1 MTDATPPFHPPWFDP
16 RMPRREDCVLKAMLD
31 ERAARIPDRRVALFE
46 DGTEWT
52 WSQCRAL
59 VRAEAQ
65 ALQTLGIRAG
75 DRVVVWLPSGPALI
89 RAWFAI
95 NYLGAI
101 FVPLN
106 TAYRG
111 ATLAH
116 VVNACRAKLMIAHH
130 ALVER
135 LDGLAFEHVERVVS
149 VGGAPGGAA
158 ATAGEAAASTS
169 GSSTSR
175 SGADASD
182 TAELPVLRP
191 WTLLDEDALRG
202 DASRLDDSAEPQ
214 PWDVQTI
221 IYTSGTTGLSKGVLS
236 PYLQLYTTA
245 AVVYGYLREGEGV
258 LVNLPVFH
266 VGGTSSTYIALIR
279 SGSFHLVD
287 GFSTDRFWDQVRRGN
302 CATTSG
308 LIGVMGAFLMRSP
321 PRPEDRT
328 HPIRCLTG
336 FPVNEQTVTIRERF
350 GIDYLT
356 GFNMTEL
363 AAPLVS
369 ELNSDVF
376 GASGKP
382 RSGVQVRL
390 VDAHDVEVPDGEPG
404 ELIVRSDYPWTF
416 NVGYDGLPEA
426 TAQAW
431 RNGWFHTGDI
441 LRKGEDGSYY
451 FVDRLKDAIRR
462 RGENIS
468 SMEVEAAVRGYP
480 GVEEVIAVGIP
491 AESEEE
497 VMIVIVP
504 ANGTTID
511 PAELVKWLVPRMPYF
526 AVPRYVRLVDA
537 IPKTETNKQRKFP
550 FREAGVTPDTWD
562 RVAAGI
568 VLKRERLG

>member
-1 MTDATPPFHPPWFDP
+1 
-16 RMPRREDCVLKAMLD
+16 MPRREDCVLQAILD
-31 ERAARIPDRRVALFE
+31 DRAARCPDRRVALFE

-52 WSQCRAL
+52 WGECRAQ
-59 VRAEAQ
+59 VRAQAAALQ
-65 ALQTLGIRAG
+65 ALGVRAG
-75 DRVVVWLPSGPALI
+75 DRVVAWLPGGPALI

-95 NYLGAI
+95 NYLGAV

-116 VVNACRAKLMIAHH
+116 VVNACRARIVLAH
-130 ALVER
+130 AGLVER
-135 LDGLAFEHVERVVS
+135 LDGLDLQHVERVV
-149 VGGAPGGAA
+149 VIGGASAPAA
-158 ATAGEAAASTS
+158 PPASAP
-169 GSSTSR
+169 R
-175 SGADASD
+175 
-182 TAELPVLRP
+182 
-191 WTLLDEDALRG
+191 WTLHDETVLRG
-202 DASRLDDSAEPQ
+202 DAARLDDSAQPQ
-214 PWDVQTI
+214 PWDLYAI

-236 PYLQLYTTA
+236 PYLQLYSTA
-245 AVVYGYLREGEGV
+245 TVVYGYLRDGEGI
-258 LVNLPVFH
+258 LVNLPLFH
-266 VGGTSSTYIALIR
+266 VGGTSSVAIALIR

-287 GFSTDRFWDQVRRGN
+287 GFSTDRFWDQVRRGH

-308 LIGVMGAFLMRSP
+308 LIGIMGAFLMKSP
-321 PRPEDRT
+321 PRPADRQ

-336 FPVNEQTVTIRERF
+336 FPVNEQTVKIRERF

-356 GFNMTEL
+356 GFNMTEVS
-363 AAPLVS
+363 APLVS

-382 RSGVQVRL
+382 RSGVECRL
-390 VDAHDVEVPDGEPG
+390 VDENDLEVPDGAPG
-404 ELIVRSDYPWTF
+404 ELIVRSDLPWVF
-416 NVGYDGLPEA
+416 NVGYDGLPEE
-426 TAQAW
+426 TARAW

-441 LRKGEDGSYY
+441 LRREQDGSYF
-451 FVDRLKDAIRR
+451 FVDRLKDSIRR

-497 VMIVIVP
+497 VMVVVVP
-504 ANGTTID
+504 AKDATID
-511 PAELVKWLVPRMPYF
+511 PRTLVEFLVPRLPYF
-526 AVPRYVRLVDA
+526 AVPRYVRIVDA

-550 FREAGVTPDTWD
+550 FREAGVTIDTWD
-562 RVAAGI
+562 RVAAGL

>member
-1 MTDATPPFHPPWFDP
+1 MTDAAPAFHPPWFDP
-16 RMPRREDCVLKAMLD
+16 RMPRREDCVLKALLD
-31 ERAARIPDRRVALFE
+31 ERAARLPDRRMGLFE

-52 WSQCRAL
+52 WAQCRDQ

-65 ALQTLGIRAG
+65 ALQALGIGPG
-75 DRVVVWLPSGPALI
+75 DRVVVWLPSSPALM

-95 NYLGAI
+95 NYLGAT

-111 ATLAH
+111 STLSH
-116 VVNACRAKLMIAHH
+116 VVDACRAKLMIAHH

-135 LDGLAFEHVERVVS
+135 LDGLTFAHLDRVVC
-149 VGGAPGGAA
+149 VGGAGTSSSAGR
-158 ATAGEAAASTS
+158 ATASWTM
-169 GSSTSR
+169 
-175 SGADASD
+175 
-182 TAELPVLRP
+182 LPG
-191 WTLLDEDALRG
+191 DALRG
-202 DASRLDDSAEPQ
+202 DAAKLDDSFEPQ
-214 PWDVQTI
+214 PWDVQSI

-245 AVVYGYLREGEGV
+245 SVVYGYLREGEGV
-258 LVNLPVFH
+258 LVNLPMFH
-266 VGGTSSTYIALIR
+266 VGGTSSAYIALIR

-308 LIGVMGAFLMRSP
+308 LIGIMGAFLMKSP

-336 FPVNEQTVTIRERF
+336 FPVNEQTVTIRDRF

-363 AAPLVS
+363 SAPLVS

-382 RSGVQVRL
+382 RSGVQCRL

-426 TAQAW
+426 TAASW

-441 LRKGEDGSYY
+441 LRKGPDGSYY

-468 SMEVEAAVRGYP
+468 SMEVEASVRAYP
-480 GVEEVIAVGIP
+480 GVDEVIAVGLP

-497 VMIVIVP
+497 VLVVIVP
-504 ANGTTID
+504 AKGVTID
-511 PAELVKWLVPRMPYF
+511 PADLVRWLVPRMPYF
-526 AVPRYVRLVDA
+526 AVPRYVRIVDA
-537 IPKTETNKQRKFP
+537 IPKTETNKQRKYP
-550 FREAGVTPDTWD
+550 FRDAGVTPDTWD

-568 VLKRERLG
+568 VLKRERLA